1 MPDPIA
7 SHVLV
12 TGSNR
17 GLGLELVRQLAPR
30 AERVYATCRKPEAA
44 AALSALA
51 DAHADTIRMAPL
63 DVADP
68 SSIETVRALVE
79 RDTEALDLLIN
90 NAGINGGGR
99 ADRFG
104 TVDAETMM
112 RVLRVNTVG
121 PHLLVQAFANL
132 LVASTDPR
140 LAKVVNLT
148 SQLGSIA
155 NTGGGTWQS
164 YKVSKAGLNM
174 CTRLQ
179 AAELTDQGVIAVSM
193 HPGWVQTDMGGP
205 NARLTPQEAVAGMLA
220 VIEDLTPDHAGRFL
234 TYDGG
239 ELPW

>member
-17 GLGLELVRQLAPR
+17 GLGLEFVRQLVPR

-51 DAHADTIRMAPL
+51 EAHGDTLRIAPL
-63 DVADP
+63 NVADP
-68 SSIETVRALVE
+68 SSIETARELVG

-121 PHLLVQAFANL
+121 PHLMVQAFADL
-132 LVASTDPR
+132 LAAASDPQG
-140 LAKVVNLT
+140 AKVINLT

-155 NTGGGTWQS
+155 NTSGGTWQS

-179 AAELTDQGVIAVSM
+179 AAELTEEGITAVSM

-205 NARLTPQEAVAGMLA
+205 DARLTPEESVAGMLG

-234 TYDGG
+234 THDGG